1 MRSGAYI
8 VQEQIRSPQMVVC
21 YEHSFNYASHF
32 PCGRKSIP
40 QIGRS
45 YRGSGS
51 YRMVFAVTCLVRICQ
66 WLMIA
71 IRDGA
76 LATDTRVRGRGISKT
91 LRRKTNHMTG

>member
-1 MRSGAYI
+1 
-8 VQEQIRSPQMVVC
+8 
-21 YEHSFNYASHF
+21 
-32 PCGRKSIP
+32 
-40 QIGRS
+40 
-45 YRGSGS
+45 
-51 YRMVFAVTCLVRICQ
+51 MVFAVTCLVRICQ